1 MTPTEL
7 DDANDEDAAW
17 RAGKITEAERLLIK
31 AEWRAACRT
40 RRDARKSALR
50 ATDPNEPTNIE
61 QSQRADYNA
70 AQGYVARGC
79 CCTTNHTQVITD
91 YQSQDHTS

>member
-7 DDANDEDAAW
+7 DDAEDEDAAW
-17 RAGKITEAERLLIK
+17 RA
-31 AEWRAACRT
+31 EWRARMDAKWRT

-50 ATDPNEPTNIE
+50 ATGLNEPTNIE

-91 YQSQDHTS
+91 YQSQEHTS